1 MPKVYQCE
9 VCNRTFKNKLGLVS
23 HGKVCKPLEVSTS
36 DKDEKGIES
45 IVEVAKEPCSVMDGV
60 IEAMDNINS
69 ELQRRLDRL
78 KYDIRNCYDA
88 STRYRLEC
96 EYFELGGTRDSL
108 NK

>member
-1 MPKVYQCE
+1 MFECE
-9 VCNRTFKNKLGLVS
+9 VCKRTFKNKLGLIS
-23 HGKVCKPLEVSTS
+23 HSKVCKPIEEINEVEVIETIPEVINEVS
-36 DKDEKGIES
+36 
-45 IVEVAKEPCSVMDGV
+45 
-60 IEAMDNINS
+60 S

-88 STRYRLEC
+88 ETRYRLEC

>member
-1 MPKVYQCE
+1 MFKCE
-9 VCNRTFKNKLGLVS
+9 ICQREFKNKLGIVS
-23 HGKVCKPLEVSTS
+23 HSKVCKPTKEINEVEVIETIPEVINEVS
-36 DKDEKGIES
+36 
-45 IVEVAKEPCSVMDGV
+45 
-60 IEAMDNINS
+60 S

-96 EYFELGGTRDSL
+96 EYFELGGTREFL

>member
-1 MPKVYQCE
+1 MSKEIYQCDKCQRE
-9 VCNRTFKNKLGLVS
+9 FKNKLGIVS
-23 HGKVCKPLEVSTS
+23 HSKVCKPIEEINEVEVIETIPEVINEVS
-36 DKDEKGIES
+36 
-45 IVEVAKEPCSVMDGV
+45 
-60 IEAMDNINS
+60 S

-96 EYFELGGTRDSL
+96 EYFELGGTREFL

>member
-1 MPKVYQCE
+1 MKEIYQCE
-9 VCNRTFKNKLGLVS
+9 VCSRVFKNKLGLVS
-23 HGKVCKPLEVSTS
+23 HSKKCKAIEVLTS
-36 DKDEKGIES
+36 QEEDLGIES
-45 IVEVAKEPCSVMDGV
+45 IGEVDKVSSSTIMSE
-60 IEAMDNINS
+60 IE
-69 ELQRRLDRL
+69 RRLDRL

>member
-1 MPKVYQCE
+1 MFECE
-9 VCNRTFKNKLGLVS
+9 VCKRTFKNKLGLIS
-23 HGKVCKPLEVSTS
+23 HSKVCKPIEEINEVEVIETIPEVINEVS
-36 DKDEKGIES
+36 
-45 IVEVAKEPCSVMDGV
+45 
-60 IEAMDNINS
+60 S

-96 EYFELGGTRDSL
+96 EYFELGGTREFL

>member
-1 MPKVYQCE
+1 MFKCE
-9 VCNRTFKNKLGLVS
+9 ICQREFKNKLGIVS
-23 HGKVCKPLEVSTS
+23 HSKVCKPIEEINEVEVIETIPEVINEVS
-36 DKDEKGIES
+36 
-45 IVEVAKEPCSVMDGV
+45 
-60 IEAMDNINS
+60 S

-96 EYFELGGTRDSL
+96 EYFELGGTREFL